1 MNTLLVIDMQNA
13 WLDETPRHDKPAII
27 ERINRASNRMRAA
40 DGKVVFI
47 RHCSEDCLPGTE
59 GWAITSELSMQPDD
73 VIFDKSACD
82 SFADTFLHTHLQEIG
97 CKTLYICGLA
107 TEFCVDT
114 TLRAALS
121 RGFNV
126 IALTDAHTTGNR
138 PHLDAQQIIEH
149 HNWVWSNMTAPLGRS
164 LRVCST
170 EQALADLGQTAS
182 PP

>member
-1 MNTLLVIDMQNA
+1 MNALLIIDMQNA
-13 WLDETPRHDKPAII
+13 WLYGTPRHDTQAII
-27 ERINRASNRMRAA
+27 ERINRATKHMRAA
-40 DGKVVFI
+40 SGKVVFI
-47 RHCSEDCLPGTE
+47 RNCSEDCPPDTE
-59 GWAITSELSMQPDD
+59 GWAITSELSVLPDD

-126 IALTDAHTTGNR
+126 VALADAHTTGNR
-138 PHLDAQQIIEH
+138 PHLSAQQIIEH
-149 HNWVWSNMTAPLGRS
+149 HNWIWSNMTAPLGRS
-164 LRVCST
+164 LQVCST
-170 EQALADLGQTAS
+170 AQALAEL
-182 PP
+182 P